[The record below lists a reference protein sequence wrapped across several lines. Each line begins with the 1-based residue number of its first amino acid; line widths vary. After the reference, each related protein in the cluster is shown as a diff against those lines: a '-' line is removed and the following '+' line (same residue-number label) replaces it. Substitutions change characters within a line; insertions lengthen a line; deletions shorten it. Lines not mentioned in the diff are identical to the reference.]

1 MPEYAWMSLNKR
13 NVENA
18 LGSKYVKLLNMGKF
32 WIWQGSQYAS
42 VTQRSEYARICLHRA
57 LNIPWVLN
65 MPGFWMWQGSEYANV
80 TQGSK
85 YATILLNMSG

>member
-1 MPEYAWMSLNKR
+1 MCLSKHDSEYAS
-13 NVENA
+13 
-18 LGSKYVKLLNMGKF
+18 GSIHAKLLNMVKL

-42 VTQRSEYARICLHRA
+42 VTQRSEYARICLHKA